1 MSRCELTASAAGFH
15 RNRKLA
21 AQGFVLRHGDCVIDG
36 NSNKGGLPTRACGT
50 VEKATFYTTNAA
62 WLKRFHVATLAA
74 FAAIVNVAMLG
85 VSGRPAAG
93 LLEPDFQPGLA
104 TVAACAADTSTSV
117 PDQTFKRE
125 LDMTLL
131 FRVIAAAA
139 AFSFIAC
146 VAHAQDK
153 AADKVK
159 VGLITTLS
167 GPPAVIGQ
175 QQRNGFQ
182 LALKELG
189 NKLGG
194 RDVEL
199 QVQDDELKPD
209 VAVSKVKAFVERD
222 KVDFVVGPVF
232 SNILAAIIRPVTE
245 SGAFM
250 ISPNAGTSS
259 FAGKD
264 CNPNLFV
271 VSYQNDQNAEAMGK
285 YAQDIGLKKVFL
297 MAPNYQ
303 AGKDEIAGFK
313 RYYKGDVADEVYV
326 PLNQLDYAAELSK
339 IAAAQPDAIFVFA
352 PGGMG
357 VNFVKQFR
365 QAGLA
370 DKIKFLSA
378 FTVDEGTLPA
388 QQDAALGFLAGG
400 NWAPNVDNPQ
410 SKAFVAAYEKEYGA
424 VPATYAFQAYDA
436 VNLLDSA
443 LKLTKGDTSN
453 KDALRAA
460 LMKADFKSVRG
471 DFKFNTNHY
480 PIQNFY
486 VVKAAKRPDGKY
498 QTEIVERVFS
508 NYSDPYAADCPM
520 R

>member
-1 MSRCELTASAAGFH
+1 MWLRVIGAG
-15 RNRKLA
+15 
-21 AQGFVLRHGDCVIDG
+21 
-36 NSNKGGLPTRACGT
+36 
-50 VEKATFYTTNAA
+50 
-62 WLKRFHVATLAA
+62 
-74 FAAIVNVAMLG
+74 AAIALL
-85 VSGRPAAG
+85 AG
-93 LLEPDFQPGLA
+93 SAL
-104 TVAACAADTSTSV
+104 
-117 PDQTFKRE
+117 
-125 LDMTLL
+125 
-131 FRVIAAAA
+131 
-139 AFSFIAC
+139 
-146 VAHAQDK
+146 AQDK

-159 VGLITTLS
+159 IGLITTLS
-167 GPPAVIGQ
+167 GPAAVIGQ
-175 QQRNGFQ
+175 QQRNGLQ

-194 RDVEL
+194 HNVEL
-199 QVQDDELKPD
+199 LIQDDELKPD
-209 VAVSKVKAFVERD
+209 VAVSKVKALVERD

-232 SNILAAIIRPVTE
+232 SNILAAIIKPATE
-245 SGAFM
+245 GGAFM

-285 YAQDIGLKKVFL
+285 YAQDSGLKKVLL

-313 RYYKGDVADEVYV
+313 RYYKGEVADEVYV

-339 IAAAQPDAIFVFA
+339 IAAAQPDAIFVFL

-370 DKIKFLSA
+370 DKVKFLSA
-378 FTVDEGTLPA
+378 FTVDESTLPA
-388 QQDAALGFLAGG
+388 QQDAALGFFGGG
-400 NWAPNVDNPQ
+400 NWAPNMDNPQ

-424 VPATYAFQAYDA
+424 IPATYAFQAYDA
-436 VNLLDSA
+436 VKLLDSA
-443 LKLTKGDTSN
+443 LKQTNGDTSN

-460 LMKADFKSVRG
+460 LAKADFKSVRG

-480 PIQNFY
+480 PVQDFY
-486 VVKAAKRPDGKY
+486 VVKVAKRPDGKY
-498 QTEIVERVFS
+498 ETEIMQKVFS
-508 NYSDPYAADCPM
+508 GFADPYAAECAM
-520 R
+520 K